1 MTENPEPDPGAWSAT
16 PPGPEW
22 QSATPPGPEWQSA
35 KPSGPEWQSATP
47 PPSYDPSQHGTPQ
60 YGQQA
65 YPGQSHAPPPGPSA
79 APYGQQPYPAP
90 GYPPAA
96 GYSVPGFAGVADPW
110 APYGRD
116 PATGTPL
123 SDKSKVSAGLLQLFL
138 GGFGAGRF
146 YLGHNGIAIGQLATL
161 FIGWILFIVIGL
173 GIFILLGLGIWVLVD
188 AIMMFSGGVR
198 DSRGLVL
205 RP

>member
-1 MTENPEPDPGAWSAT
+1 MTENPDRTPDGWSAT

-35 KPSGPEWQSATP
+35 TP
-47 PPSYDPSQHGTPQ
+47 PGPPSYDPSQYGTPQ
-60 YGQQA
+60 YGQPSH
-65 YPGQSHAPPPGPSA
+65 PGNRFPSDPTFPN
-79 APYGQQPYPAP
+79 APYGHPDHP
-90 GYPPAA
+90 GGGHMSS
-96 GYSVPGFAGVADPW
+96 GYALPGFAGIADPW

-123 SDKSKVSAGLLQLFL
+123 SEKSKTSAGLLQLFL

-146 YLGHNGIAIGQLATL
+146 YLGHNGIAIAQLLTLILGWAT
-161 FIGWILFIVIGL
+161 VIFVVGV
-173 GIFILLGLGIWVLVD
+173 FILLALGVWTLVD

-198 DSRGLVL
+198 DNRGLVL

>member
-1 MTENPEPDPGAWSAT
+1 MTETPDPAPDGWSAT
-16 PPGPEW
+16 PPYG
-22 QSATPPGPEWQSA
+22 A
-35 KPSGPEWQSATP
+35 
-47 PPSYDPSQHGTPQ
+47 PSYDPSQYGTPQ

-65 YPGQSHAPPPGPSA
+65 YPGQSLPPEQGYPT
-79 APYGQQPYPAP
+79 APYGQQPPTP
-90 GYPPAA
+90 GYGQA
-96 GYSVPGFAGVADPW
+96 GYSVPGFAGIADPW

-123 SDKSKVSAGLLQLFL
+123 SDKSKTSAGLLQLFL

-146 YLGHNGIAIGQLATL
+146 YLGHNGIAIAQVITLILGWATFFFVVGFFVLLA
-161 FIGWILFIVIGL
+161 
-173 GIFILLGLGIWVLVD
+173 LGIWTLVD

-198 DSRGLVL
+198 DSRGLIL